1 MKKCGKIEYPK
12 PEALEEE
19 TTLITSLQQYSQK
32 LL

>member
-1 MKKCGKIEYPK
+1 MWKVKFPK